1 MMASVGDGK
10 EATGISYRR
19 AALGG
24 DGGGSDGNGGG
35 DVGSLCALSSS
46 LPPSFFFP
54 SLSYSLFLTKEFSRL
69 NEICFSKIMIT
80 LAEPNRQLPS
90 LYPDLVFGE
99 VASLTSIVRAKND
112 L

>member
-1 MMASVGDGK
+1 MMASVGDGE

-24 DGGGSDGNGGG
+24 DGGGGG

-54 SLSYSLFLTKEFSRL
+54 SLSLIRFFL
-69 NEICFSKIMIT
+69 
-80 LAEPNRQLPS
+80 P
-90 LYPDLVFGE
+90 
-99 VASLTSIVRAKND
+99 KNF
-112 L
+112 LG